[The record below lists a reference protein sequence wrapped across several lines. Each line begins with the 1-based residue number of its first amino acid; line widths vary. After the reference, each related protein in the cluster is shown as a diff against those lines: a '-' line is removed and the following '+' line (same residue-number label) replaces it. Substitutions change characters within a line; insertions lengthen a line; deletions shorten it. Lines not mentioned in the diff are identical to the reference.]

1 MLHLKAHVAILK
13 AYLKI
18 MLTYRGMMILHLFRV
33 VLMPLVIAAAWLS
46 IEKADGNPYENSD
59 YLLYYLLVPL
69 VMNLTNSR
77 SVFRFPVSVRDG
89 TLSRELIKPYPP
101 LMNIVIES
109 FTNNL
114 QMLLY
119 LVPFT
124 LISVFVFQSHFDF
137 SFLSYKL
144 VPISILAIFFGA
156 LTRLLISGSIA
167 LTGFWLEDVTTLNLL
182 LNGSIWALLGG
193 MIIPVATFPEKIRQI
208 AELLPYRY
216 MLSFPIEIF
225 SGRLTTLAIYKGFA
239 VMFFWIIIFSFTA
252 RFIWKRGIKIY
263 SAYGG

>member
-1 MLHLKAHVAILK
+1 MFYLKAHAAIFK

-18 MLTYRGMMILHLFRV
+18 MLTYRGMMLLHMFRV
-33 VLMPLVIAAAWLS
+33 VLMPLVIATAWLS
-46 IEKADGNPYENSD
+46 IEKVDSNPYKNSD

-77 SVFRFPVSVRDG
+77 SVFKFPVSVRDG

-101 LMNIVIES
+101 LMSIVIES
-109 FTNNL
+109 FSNNL

-124 LISVFVFQSHFDF
+124 LICTFLFQSHLDF
-137 SFLSYKL
+137 SFLSFKFF
-144 VPISILAIFFGA
+144 PIFILAVFFGA
-156 LTRLLISGSIA
+156 LLRMFISGSIA

-193 MIIPVATFPEKIRQI
+193 MIIPVATFPEKIRHI

-225 SGRLTTLAIYKGFA
+225 SGKLTNAAIYKGFS
-239 VMFFWIIIFSFTA
+239 VMLFWTIVFYFTA